1 MKIRKSVAAITLA
14 GAALFVATGCSDS
27 SDTVDEATSKVS
39 TAVESAASEVSTA
52 AGDAI
57 DQVTG
62 LNESKAQDIL
72 RKAIDPA
79 TPAEEID
86 KVVDV
91 SNPVTKTTVI
101 AFAKG
106 ASAAGYTPDKF
117 EVKDVAKDGDTK
129 ATATVAVTSP
139 NSTAPVD
146 IQLAYVKVDGDWKLS
161 SDAVTQL
168 ASMAQGQQG
177 N

>member
-52 AGDAI
+52 AGDAVDEI
-57 DQVTG
+57 TG

-86 KVVDV
+86 EVVDV

-117 EVKDVAKDGDTK
+117 EVKDVTEDGDK
-129 ATATVAVTSP
+129 ATATVAVQSP
-139 NSTAPVD
+139 AAPQPVD

-168 ASMAQGQQG
+168 ASMGQGRQG